1 MREIKF
7 RGRDEQGRWH
17 FGMLRVWRDQS
28 FAIETTQGL
37 AVDFVD
43 PATVGQY
50 TGLKDITDTEIFE
63 GDIVDFFHE
72 WHDINGEYCS
82 KEMRGVVAY
91 DRAIFDVITRDE
103 HGAEPFWELYTLWQ
117 GGSVQ
122 VIGNVHDNPGFLKE
136 GGGDARKSK
145 R

>member
-1 MREIKF
+1 MRAIKF
-7 RGRDEQGRWH
+7 RGRDEDGQ
-17 FGMLRVWRDQS
+17 WRYGFLSWYTDV
-28 FAIETTQGL
+28 L
-37 AVDFVD
+37 AYINDGTDWEVS
-43 PATVGQY
+43 PETVGQY

>member
-1 MREIKF
+1 MRAIKF
-7 RGRDEQGRWH
+7 RGRDEDGQ
-17 FGMLRVWRDQS
+17 WRYGFLSWYTDV
-28 FAIETTQGL
+28 L
-37 AVDFVD
+37 AYINDGTDWEVS
-43 PATVGQY
+43 PETVGQY

-72 WHDINGEYCS
+72 WHGINGEYCS

-91 DRAIFDVITRDE
+91 DGASFDVITQDE
-103 HGAEPFWELYTLWQ
+103 HGDESFWELYTLWQ
-117 GGSVQ
+117 SGSVQ
-122 VIGNVHDNPGFLKE
+122 VISNVHDNPGFLKE